1 MENEKRLPEKFVS
14 VTGELEEDDDQ
25 NEEERMKKFFALIRG
40 FQEARNRRRNELNEL
55 EARNKKKMRN
65 SDDHRESGW
74 VPAFQWED
82 FTQEIEFRKQPPPP
96 PPSLLFPAGVP
107 NSNLIINQ
115 KEDKNKLEEHNEGG
129 LLDLKLAL

>member
-14 VTGELEEDDDQ
+14 VTGELEQDDDQ
-25 NEEERMKKFFALIRG
+25 NEEERMEKFFALIRG
-40 FQEARNRRRNELNEL
+40 FHEARNRRRNELNEI
-55 EARNKKKMRN
+55 EARNKKKMRK

-82 FTQEIEFRKQPPPP
+82 FTQGIEFRKQPPPP

-107 NSNLIINQ
+107 NCNVIINK
-115 KEDKNKLEEHNEGG
+115 KEDKKKLEEYNEGG